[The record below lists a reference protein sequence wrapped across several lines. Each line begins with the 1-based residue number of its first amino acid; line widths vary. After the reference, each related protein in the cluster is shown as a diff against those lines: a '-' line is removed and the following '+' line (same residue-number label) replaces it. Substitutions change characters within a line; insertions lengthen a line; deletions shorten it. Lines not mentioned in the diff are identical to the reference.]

1 MLTCH
6 LQVIRHSEQSP
17 FIYVGKG
24 ETTFESVEGNVNVN
38 NYVTSKEPLRQ
49 YDVTQLGDEY
59 RVTVSD
65 GQDVE
70 VSALGLRSE
79 QVSF

>member
-1 MLTCH
+1 M
-6 LQVIRHSEQSP
+6 
-17 FIYVGKG
+17 GKG
-24 ETTFESVEGNVNVN
+24 ETTFESAEGNVNVN

-79 QVSF
+79 QLSV